1 MAHFAELNNENI
13 VIGVNVIPDSV
24 LIIDGVES
32 EEAGIDFCEKLWGH
46 RNFKQTSYNTIAG
59 VHSNGKEPFRKN
71 FAFVGGPYDAER
83 DAFLQPKPYPSW
95 ILNESTCVWEPPFK
109 WPEDGN
115 NYKWNEETLNYILNT
130 ESPPELP

>member
-59 VHSNGKEPFRKN
+59 VHLEGKEPFRKN
-71 FAFVGGPYDAER
+71 FAGIGYKFDIER
-83 DAFLQPKPYPSW
+83 NAFIPKKPYEAKSFVLDEEKCQWVPPFSHPLDGKNYRW
-95 ILNESTCVWEPPFK
+95 NENILN
-109 WPEDGN
+109 
-115 NYKWNEETLNYILNT
+115 YEEFDPNDI
-130 ESPPELP
+130 